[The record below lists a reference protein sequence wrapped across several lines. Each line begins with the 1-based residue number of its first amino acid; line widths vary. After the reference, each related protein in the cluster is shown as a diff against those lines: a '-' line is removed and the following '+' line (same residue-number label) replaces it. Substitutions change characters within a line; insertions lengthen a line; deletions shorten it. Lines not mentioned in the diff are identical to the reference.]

1 MFHNKKI
8 VKKNKREFLWVLF
21 GAYCIALFFILF
33 VRRKFEIWLPYWEE
47 VKMSINLVPFRS
59 IRGNVFYII
68 EGTDRY
74 MIRHSVINLLGN
86 IALFMPYGFCVPRL
100 FERFRRFGM
109 FVLLSLGILLSA
121 ETIQVLTLRGSFDID
136 DIILNMLGAV
146 IGFSLSKKRVSNEQ
160 STRPK

>member
-1 MFHNKKI
+1 MVDLFTIWAHNI
-8 VKKNKREFLWVLF
+8 RCC
-21 GAYCIALFFILF
+21 GGSRILF

-74 MIRHSVINLLGN
+74 MIRHSVINLFGN
-86 IALFMPYGFCVPRL
+86 VIMFMPYGFCTPRL

-109 FVLLSLGILLSA
+109 FVLLSLGILLSV

-136 DIILNMLGAV
+136 DIILNMLGAI
-146 IGFSLSKKRVSNEQ
+146 IGFFPIKSRSVKQTMNIRLIN
-160 STRPK
+160 T

>member
-1 MFHNKKI
+1 MKSNKSK
-8 VKKNKREFLWVLF
+8 FLWVLF

-109 FVLLSLGILLSA
+109 FVLLSLGILLSV

-146 IGFSLSKKRVSNEQ
+146 IGFFLSKISMPRRV
-160 STRPK
+160 

>member
-1 MFHNKKI
+1 M
-8 VKKNKREFLWVLF
+8 LF